1 LHFLPPKHIVH
12 AFNEIKSIAHDEFK
26 QILEY
31 FETYYIGEPNSKN
44 SKSRK
49 APMFS
54 IDLWNVYKR
63 VAEDLPRTNN
73 PVEVWHKVFELSCQK
88 HSTVNKLIE
97 QFRLEQNN
105 TDVIIDQINSGDIF
119 KRKRSEL
126 LKDEA
131 VKDILAD
138 HKHKTDSMNTLKRL
152 IKVI

>member
-1 LHFLPPKHIVH
+1 MHFLPPKHIVH

-73 PVEVWHKVFELSCQK
+73 PVEVWNKVFELSCQK

-131 VKDILAD
+131 IKDILAD